1 VARCQAR
8 PGIGYDLSEE
18 DSMAREKSSKELQNF
33 LKKYPDTRLLEL
45 LQPDMNGILRGKRLS
60 TDEFEKVFGEGV
72 NYCASAVIMD
82 TKGAAFDNVYYGSS
96 DGDPDVIAHAVE
108 GSLSPVPWALQ
119 PTAQVLLHLE
129 NTDGSPYFAD
139 PRTVLDSATEPLTKM
154 GLQPVVATELEFYL
168 LEHDG
173 EKFLPKVGKLPGSD
187 LRQDGLQFSTLDDLA
202 MIDPFLADLDAVCQQ
217 QNIPAGTALAEY
229 APGQFEVNLKH
240 IDDAVLACDHAIL
253 LKRAVKA
260 VAQQHELA
268 ASFMAKP
275 FADFAGCGL
284 HIHISLLDK
293 KGNNVFAGSS
303 VDGEF
308 SDTLRNAIGG
318 MADIMA
324 ESMAIFAPNANSYR
338 RYGRN
343 SYVPCAPNWGP
354 NHRDLAMR
362 IPLSSPEDTR
372 VEHRVAGADANPYLV
387 MAAVLAGI
395 HHGIVNK
402 SDPGVM
408 VRAGQEVDDEVA
420 LPVRWE
426 LALDAFAAGT
436 VLPEYIGKTYHEVF
450 GKCRREECDR
460 FHSEISERDYE
471 WYLRAV

>member
-1 VARCQAR
+1 MV
-8 PGIGYDLSEE
+8 S
-18 DSMAREKSSKELQNF
+18 EKSSNELQSF
-33 LKKYPDTRLLEL
+33 LKVHPDVQLLEL
-45 LQPDMNGILRGKRLS
+45 LLPDMNGILRGKRLS
-60 TDEFEKVFGEGV
+60 SDEFTKVFGEGV
-72 NYCASAVIMD
+72 TFCASAVIMD
-82 TKGAAFDNVYYGSS
+82 TKGATFESVCSGNS

-108 GSLSPVPWALQ
+108 GSLASVPWALQ

-139 PRTVLDSATEPLTKM
+139 PRAVLNTVIERLTDM
-154 GLQPVVATELEFYL
+154 GLKPVVATELEFYL

-173 EKFLPKVGKLPGSD
+173 EKFLPKVGKLPGSN
-187 LRQDGLQFSTLDDLA
+187 LRQDGPQFATLDDLA
-202 MIDPFLADLDAVCQQ
+202 MIDPFLADLDRVCQEQ
-217 QNIPAGTALAEY
+217 HIPAGTALAEY
-229 APGQFEVNLKH
+229 SPGQFEVNLNH
-240 IDDAVLACDHAIL
+240 VDDAVLACDHAVL

-260 VAQQHELA
+260 MAQRHELA

-293 KGNNVFAGSS
+293 QGNNVFAGSS
-303 VDGEF
+303 VDGAF
-308 SDTLRNAIGG
+308 SDTLRHAIGG

-324 ESMAIFAPNANSYR
+324 ECMAIFAPNANSYR
-338 RYGRN
+338 RYGRDD
-343 SYVPCAPNWGP
+343 YVPRAPNWGP
-354 NHRDLAMR
+354 NHRDLALR
-362 IPLSSPEDTR
+362 IPLSSPQNTR

-387 MAAVLAGI
+387 MAALLAGI

-408 VRAGQEVDDEVA
+408 IQAGEEIDDEVA

-426 LALDAFAAGT
+426 LALDAFAAGK
-436 VLPEYIGKTYHEVF
+436 VLPEYIGKMYHEVF

-460 FHSEISERDYE
+460 FHSEVSERDYE

>member
-1 VARCQAR
+1 
-8 PGIGYDLSEE
+8 
-18 DSMAREKSSKELQNF
+18 MAREKSNKELQSF
-33 LKKYPDTRLLEL
+33 LKAYSDTKLLEL

-60 TDEFEKVFGEGV
+60 SDEFAKVFGEGV

-82 TKGAAFDNVYYGSS
+82 TKGEAFDNVYYGSS
-96 DGDPDVIAHAVE
+96 DGDPDVIAHAVK
-108 GSLSPVPWALQ
+108 GSLAPVPWALR
-119 PTAQVLLHLE
+119 PTAQVLLQLQ

-139 PRTVLDSATEPLTKM
+139 PRAVLNAAIEPLTDL
-154 GLQPVVATELEFYL
+154 GLKPIVATELEFYL

-202 MIDPFLADLDAVCQQ
+202 MIDPFLADLDRVCQQ
-217 QNIPAGTALAEY
+217 QHVPAGTALAEY
-229 APGQFEVNLKH
+229 APGQFEVNLSH
-240 IDDAVLACDHAIL
+240 VDDAVLACDHSVL

-284 HIHISLLDK
+284 HIHISLLDQ

-303 VDGEF
+303 VDGDF
-308 SDTLRNAIGG
+308 SDTLRYAIGG

-343 SYVPCAPNWGP
+343 SYVPSAPNWGP
-354 NHRDLAMR
+354 NHRDLALR
-362 IPLSSPEDTR
+362 IPLSSPENTR
-372 VEHRVAGADANPYLV
+372 VEHRVAGADANPYLA

-408 VRAGQEVDDEVA
+408 VQAGQEVENEVA

-460 FHSEISERDYE
+460 FRSEISERDYE